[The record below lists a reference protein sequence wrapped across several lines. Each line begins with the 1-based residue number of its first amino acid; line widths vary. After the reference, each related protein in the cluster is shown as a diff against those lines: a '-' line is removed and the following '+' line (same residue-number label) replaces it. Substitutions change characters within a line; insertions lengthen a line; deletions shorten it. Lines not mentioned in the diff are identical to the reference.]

1 MGNSGICLTLVLA
14 LHVRSEGA
22 PLCSSVPTSHN
33 VSGKALPR
41 VRAHVNPE
49 RAARSRSI
57 LTPNHL
63 ACKGALSRV
72 SAHVIPES
80 ATL

>member
-1 MGNSGICLTLVLA
+1 MFALGVGI
-14 LHVRSEGA
+14 EGA

-57 LTPNHL
+57 LTPTHL
-63 ACKGALSRV
+63 ASKGALSRV
-72 SAHVIPES
+72 SAHVNPES